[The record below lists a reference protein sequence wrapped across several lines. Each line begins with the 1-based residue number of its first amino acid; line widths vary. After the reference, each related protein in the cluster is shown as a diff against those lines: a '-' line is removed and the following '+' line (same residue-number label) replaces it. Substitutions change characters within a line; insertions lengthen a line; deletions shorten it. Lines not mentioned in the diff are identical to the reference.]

1 MENGRDAPEFDV
13 VVVGAGLAGT
23 AAALALGRKGLKVA
37 FVAPP
42 AERPD
47 HRTTALLMPS
57 IRFLKELDAWAP
69 LAERAAALATIRLV
83 DGTRRLLRAPSVMFH
98 AGEIGADAF
107 GYNIANADLVAALLA
122 QVSRLPDVTTYP
134 VPAIDAREAT
144 EAVTVELGDGTAISA
159 RLAIAADGRNSV
171 LRQAARIGARSWRY
185 RQAAIVTTFRHRFPH
200 ENISTEFHTEDGP
213 FTQVPLPGDRS
224 SLVWVMQP
232 RDARILADL
241 GPENLSR
248 AIEERMQSMLG
259 AVTVDGPL
267 QQFPITGMIA
277 HSFASGRTVLIG
289 EAGHVIA
296 PIGAQ
301 GLNLGLRDVA
311 AFARAVDTAGT
322 NLDGVAKAYGR
333 ARRIDITSRTIGVDV
348 LNRSLL
354 SDFLPVHLARA
365 VGLSALMRI
374 TPLRRAVMREGMEP
388 GSGLRGIAGIGR
400 LSDLRDR
407 LKEARRHARH

>member
-1 MENGRDAPEFDV
+1 MENDRDAQEFDV
-13 VVVGAGLAGT
+13 VVVGAGLAGA
-23 AAALALGRKGLKVA
+23 AAALALGRMGLAVG

-57 IRFLKELDAWAP
+57 IRFLNEIDVWDS
-69 LAERAAALATIRLV
+69 LADRAAALATMRLV
-83 DGTRRLLRAPSVMFH
+83 DGTRRLLRAPTVTFH
-98 AGEIGADAF
+98 AGEIGAEAF
-107 GYNIANADLVAALLA
+107 GYNIANADLVAALLT
-122 QVSRLPDVTTYP
+122 QVSRLPDITTFP
-134 VPAIDAREAT
+134 VPATGARQDANG
-144 EAVTVELGDGTAISA
+144 VTVDLADGTAIAA
-159 RLAIAADGRNSV
+159 RLAVAADGRNSV
-171 LRQAARIGARSWRY
+171 LRQAARIGARTWRY
-185 RQAAIVTTFRHRFPH
+185 RQAAIVTTFKHRFPH

-241 GPENLSR
+241 GAENLSR

-277 HSFASGRTVLIG
+277 HAFATGRTVLVG

-311 AFARAVDTAGT
+311 ALAHAAEAAGNALET
-322 NLDGVAKAYGR
+322 VPGSYGR
-333 ARRIDITSRTIGVDV
+333 ARRLDVTSRTIGVDA

-365 VGLSALMRI
+365 AGLSALMRV
-374 TPLRRAVMREGMEP
+374 TPLRRFLMREGMEP
-388 GSGLRGIAGIGR
+388 GSSLRALAPFEPFSALRNR
-400 LSDLRDR
+400 LRESRNSTRD
-407 LKEARRHARH
+407 